1 MEAGIVKQ
9 GALHMQHQQRF
20 GKKWKKVWGVLHEGS
35 CSGLARLEIFEGS
48 QPPDSGRKSE
58 CWRLLQLSECV
69 SVSERSGETCPK
81 DTRSFCIETTQRV
94 YLLASETSEQP
105 GWVRALCS
113 LAFPRDR
120 VPLERQL
127 SHTAKSGL
135 QLQENSLYSTTRES
149 GFVVRVRQT
158 EASIRC
164 GLTGLYTLLTENN
177 CLSLRDRQ
185 TGTQL
190 FNWPYPYLRRF
201 GRDKSM
207 FSFEAGR
214 RCTSGEG
221 SFEFETPLGGQIF
234 QAIES
239 AINTS
244 QNQCVQEQRSDELSL
259 GPRKSSTSAVSKS
272 TTLPVPVPQRTGVS
286 KTPIPESDYA
296 VPFDKVAQNLLAT
309 GFGGL
314 LGPQPPPQGKH
325 QKCRRAEHIYDSP
338 ETPLNPVYD
347 EPEGIRADAWKL
359 QGTDGH
365 EFGYEY
371 PYLPGLDD
379 YAVPR
384 GKCSKAKQQ
393 HEEEEEWG
401 KQAEDEREYDNIT
414 LRGGDGN

>member
-1 MEAGIVKQ
+1 MEEG
-9 GALHMQHQQRF
+9 L
-20 GKKWKKVWGVLHEGS
+20 GVLHEGS

-48 QPPDSGRKSE
+48 QPPDSGAMGKHVQRH
-58 CWRLLQLSECV
+58 
-69 SVSERSGETCPK
+69 TF
-81 DTRSFCIETTQRV
+81 FCIETTQRV

-135 QLQENSLYSTTRES
+135 QLQENSLYTHHRES
-149 GFVVRVRQT
+149 
-158 EASIRC
+158 
-164 GLTGLYTLLTENN
+164 ENN

-201 GRDKSM
+201 GRDK
-207 FSFEAGR
+207 AGR

-221 SFEFETPLGGQIF
+221 SFEFEDSSWRTPTSPKESTRSVAGQ
-234 QAIES
+234 
-239 AINTS
+239 
-244 QNQCVQEQRSDELSL
+244 
-259 GPRKSSTSAVSKS
+259 STYM
-272 TTLPVPVPQRTGVS
+272 T
-286 KTPIPESDYA
+286 
-296 VPFDKVAQNLLAT
+296 AQ
-309 GFGGL
+309 
-314 LGPQPPPQGKH
+314 K
-325 QKCRRAEHIYDSP
+325 
-338 ETPLNPVYD
+338 TPLNPVYD

-365 EFGYEY
+365 EFGMNY

-384 GKCSKAKQQ
+384 GKFIKQTT
-393 HEEEEEWG
+393 
-401 KQAEDEREYDNIT
+401 A
-414 LRGGDGN
+414 